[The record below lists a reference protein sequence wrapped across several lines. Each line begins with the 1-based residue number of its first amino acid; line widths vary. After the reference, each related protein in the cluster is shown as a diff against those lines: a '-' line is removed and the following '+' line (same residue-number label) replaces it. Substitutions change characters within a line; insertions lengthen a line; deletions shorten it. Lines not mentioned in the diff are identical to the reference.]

1 MLMARYTTFLKT
13 LVESG
18 FDVGLN
24 EYPIWD
30 EEYRAVLNKK
40 ILDHYWF
47 REIGQET
54 PGLFKFYLNRT
65 MNEIMPYYNQ
75 LYKTTILE
83 YNPIHNAD
91 YTEEH
96 TITREHDNVVDTTGS
111 YEGTDNSVSTGNST
125 THSSNEDSTTSTSDT
140 NNKHVGIDT
149 PQSALDISD
158 IDDVNY
164 ASEVN
169 FDKNSGVTTGN
180 GSSTQDSSSETSSN
194 ITNDQSGSNINK
206 REDRGMN
213 TETFLRK
220 LHGNYGVKTTQSL
233 IKEERDLII
242 NIDMQIIR
250 DLEDCFMN
258 VF

>member
-1 MLMARYTTFLKT
+1 MAKYTTFLKT

-18 FDVGLN
+18 FDIGLN
-24 EYPIWD
+24 EYEIWD
-30 EEYRAVLNKK
+30 ENYRAVLNKK
-40 ILDHYWF
+40 IMDHYWF

-75 LYKTTILE
+75 LYETTILE

-91 YTEEH
+91 YTETHEISR
-96 TITREHDNVVDTTGS
+96 THDNTVDTIGS
-111 YEGTDNSVSTGNST
+111 YEGNDSSTSVVSNSNHNT
-125 THSSNEDSTTSTSDT
+125 TEENTTSNSDT
-140 NNKHVGIDT
+140 NNKHIAIDT
-149 PQSALDISD
+149 PQSALDITD
-158 IDDVNY
+158 IDSVTY
-164 ASEVN
+164 ASQIN
-169 FDKNSGVTTGN
+169 FDNNSGVTTGS
-180 GSSTQDSSSETSSN
+180 GSITQDNSGESN
-194 ITNDQSGSNINK
+194 SNVTNEQTGSNTNK
-206 REDRGMN
+206 REDKGMN

-220 LHGNYGVKTTQSL
+220 LHGNYGVKTTQSM

>member
-1 MLMARYTTFLKT
+1 MAKYTTFLKT
-13 LVESG
+13 LIESG
-18 FDVGLN
+18 FDIGLN

-30 EEYRAVLNKK
+30 EEYRAILNKK
-40 ILDHYWF
+40 ITQHYWF

-65 MNEIMPYYNQ
+65 MDEIMPYYNQ

-96 TITREHDNVVDTTGS
+96 TITREHENIVDSTGSFNGTDSTDTVVDSSSTGS
-111 YEGTDNSVSTGNST
+111 SQDSTNST
-125 THSSNEDSTTSTSDT
+125 MNT
-140 NNKHVGIDT
+140 NNKHIGIDT
-149 PQSALDISD
+149 PQSALDITDADS
-158 IDDVNY
+158 VTY
-164 ASEVN
+164 ASEIN
-169 FDKNSGVTTGN
+169 FDKNNGVTDQTGN
-180 GSSTQDSSSETSSN
+180 SSQESQANSSSSVDNVIENNT
-194 ITNDQSGSNINK
+194 TGT

-220 LHGNYGVKTTQSL
+220 LHGNYGVKTTQSM

-250 DLEDCFMN
+250 DLEECFMN
-258 VF
+258 IF

>member
-1 MLMARYTTFLKT
+1 MARYTTFLKT

-18 FDVGLN
+18 FDIGLN
-24 EYPIWD
+24 EYEIWD
-30 EEYRAVLNKK
+30 ENYRAVLNKK
-40 ILDHYWF
+40 IMDHYWF

-75 LYKTTILE
+75 LYETTILE

-91 YTEEH
+91 YTETHEISR
-96 TITREHDNVVDTTGS
+96 THDNVVDTTG
-111 YEGTDNSVSTGNST
+111 EFDTIDTTDTTVESSSTGSSEDTTNST
-125 THSSNEDSTTSTSDT
+125 MNT
-140 NNKHVGIDT
+140 NNKHIGIDT
-149 PQSALDISD
+149 PQSALDITDADS
-158 IDDVNY
+158 VTY
-164 ASEVN
+164 ASEIN
-169 FDKNSGVTTGN
+169 FDKNN
-180 GSSTQDSSSETSSN
+180 G
-194 ITNDQSGSNINK
+194 ITDQSGTSTQQSSANSSSSVENNVVNTSTGK
-206 REDRGMN
+206 REDKGMN

-220 LHGNYGVKTTQSL
+220 LHGNYGVKTTQSM

>member
-1 MLMARYTTFLKT
+1 MAKYTTFLKT

-18 FDVGLN
+18 FDIGLN

-30 EEYRAVLNKK
+30 EDYRVVLNKK
-40 ILDHYWF
+40 ITDHYWF

-75 LYKTTILE
+75 LYKTTIYE

-96 TITREHDNVVDTTGS
+96 TISRTHDNVVDTTGQLDT
-111 YEGTDNSVSTGNST
+111 TDITDTTVESSSSGSSQDSTNST
-125 THSSNEDSTTSTSDT
+125 MNT
-140 NNKHVGIDT
+140 NNKHIGIDT
-149 PQSALDISD
+149 PQSALDITDADS
-158 IDDVNY
+158 VTY
-164 ASEVN
+164 ASEIN
-169 FDKNSGVTTGN
+169 FDKNNGVT
-180 GSSTQDSSSETSSN
+180 
-194 ITNDQSGSNINK
+194 DQSGESSQQSSANSSSNVENTIANTSTGK
-206 REDRGMN
+206 REDKGMN
-213 TETFLRK
+213 TESFLRK
-220 LHGNYGVKTTQSL
+220 LHGNYGVKTTQTM
-233 IKEERDLII
+233 IQEERDLII

>member
-1 MLMARYTTFLKT
+1 MAKYTTFLKT

-18 FDVGLN
+18 FDLGLN

-30 EEYRAVLNKK
+30 EEYRPILNKK
-40 ILDHYWF
+40 IMDHYWF

-83 YNPIHNAD
+83 YNPIHNVD

-96 TITREHDNVVDTTGS
+96 EITRTHENVVDTTGTFV
-111 YEGTDNSVSTGNST
+111 GTDKTNTTVESSSNASSNDS
-125 THSSNEDSTTSTSDT
+125 THSEMDT
-140 NNKHVGIDT
+140 NNKHIDIDT
-149 PQSALDISD
+149 PQSSLDITD
-158 IDDVNY
+158 IDSVTY
-164 ASEVN
+164 ASEIK
-169 FDKNSGVTTGN
+169 FDKNN
-180 GSSTQDSSSETSSN
+180 G
-194 ITNDQSGSNINK
+194 ITDQSGTSSQESSANSSAEVNNDLSNTSTNK
-206 REDRGMN
+206 RDDTGMN
-213 TETFLRK
+213 TESFLRK
-220 LHGNYGVKTTQSL
+220 LRGNYGVKTTQTM

-242 NIDMQIIR
+242 NIDMQVIR